1 VALVPFP
8 SPTSDSATQAI
19 DAYLLEIQ
27 RQAAESTRPST
38 MILGAFLAFVGV
50 MTIGLVAL
58 FSIPEGSSGPFAA
71 VRVGLGVVGLAV
83 SVALLVV
90 ELDRDRQIG
99 RGDRPGASDGA
110 VSSIYLASSGFF
122 AFAIVIAG
130 ALLLLR

>member
-1 VALVPFP
+1 MALVPFP
-8 SPTSDSATQAI
+8 SPTSDSATHPM

-38 MILGAFLAFVGV
+38 VILSAFLAFVGL

-83 SVALLVV
+83 SVSLLAV
-90 ELDRDRQIG
+90 ELDRDRAIG
-99 RGDRPGASDGA
+99 RKDRSGGSDGA